1 MTLQRTGLSL
11 QRDGS
16 APADIHLD
24 DAGNLVMVRD
34 TQAVGQHI
42 RQRLMTYEGEWFL
55 DSASGVTWL
64 TDILGFQYDPV
75 IAESLIKTEILETDG
90 VVDIDSFSVRF
101 NRELRQLESYDVY
114 VTTEYDEGVKI

>member
-90 VVDIDSFSVRF
+90 VTDINSFSVRF

>member
-1 MTLQRTGLSL
+1 MTLQRIGLSL

-90 VVDIDSFSVRF
+90 VADIDSFSVRF